1 MQVQD
6 FDLKDKVEEKTLW
19 KKLSGFFSIDVD
31 RGKSIKTKTED
42 IILVTKQWLKNIL
55 TSFQNLEIAYI
66 LPTIGIASLITKVV
80 TDMKSASNFI
90 VSFIFNIAAY
100 TLNGCLYMFEIC
112 KHFSSNLIF
121 FLKVKIGSN
130 FGKFFHNFKIMDRF
144 AQILQNQFVMYF
156 SMILNATFFLAAFL
170 NFVLDKY
177 I

>member
-100 TLNGCLYMFEIC
+100 T
-112 KHFSSNLIF
+112 
-121 FLKVKIGSN
+121 
-130 FGKFFHNFKIMDRF
+130 
-144 AQILQNQFVMYF
+144 
-156 SMILNATFFLAAFL
+156 
-170 NFVLDKY
+170 
-177 I
+177 